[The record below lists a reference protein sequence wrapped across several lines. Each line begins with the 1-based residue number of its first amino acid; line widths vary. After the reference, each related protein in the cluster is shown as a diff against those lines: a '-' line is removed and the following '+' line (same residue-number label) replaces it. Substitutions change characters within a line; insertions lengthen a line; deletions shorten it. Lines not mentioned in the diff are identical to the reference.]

1 MKGKYTRSIETA
13 PTPETKAEKEDG
25 GVLHFPDLFRGDGK
39 AEVSASMGYG
49 FNYGKGKCSVTVT
62 LSCDQHESIIDLAGD
77 MALHKADELAQ
88 EGMKLAEAY
97 LRAQGAWGD

>member
-49 FNYGKGKCSVTVT
+49 FNYGKASAPSQSPSAVTNMNP
-62 LSCDQHESIIDLAGD
+62 LSTWPGTWRYTRR
-77 MALHKADELAQ
+77 MN
-88 EGMKLAEAY
+88 
-97 LRAQGAWGD
+97 